1 MAFSSKI
8 VTSLAEA
15 WLSIKVPG
23 NDVAR
28 FAEHRLIEVMEM
40 VAVMQPVTDLD
51 YCNLAAAGKATSHR
65 SKQLPYVEETTK
77 STQTSSEQDQ
87 QSVV

>member
-28 FAEHRLIEVMEM
+28 FAEPRLIEVME
-40 VAVMQPVTDLD
+40 VTATLQL
-51 YCNLAAAGKATSHR
+51 LAR
-65 SKQLPYVEETTK
+65 QLAIAL
-77 STQTSSEQDQ
+77 SSYRTLKKP
-87 QSVV
+87 